1 MKNLTLIHGEQSF
14 RALFETM
21 EVSDQAGN
29 YPVRSI
35 SKAME
40 KISEH
45 ALIRE
50 PIYVDGILILG
61 YMR

>member
-1 MKNLTLIHGEQSF
+1 
-14 RALFETM
+14 M

-29 YPVRSI
+29 YPVGSI